1 MGGWS
6 KNENLGPCTKLNLVF
21 VFLAFWGSTE
31 YVYEIWLS
39 LVKRARTFIFDLPPI
54 LGDYFQIFLSKTV
67 KNYIHYNFASNGI
80 CRRVNSLGVIINEVI
95 LRYFS
100 TPSGVDY
107 SKKRLYLA
115 SKNLTF
121 VTCAEYRIPML
132 FGF

>member
-1 MGGWS
+1 MIIFKFFLN
-6 KNENLGPCTKLNLVF
+6 KN
-21 VFLAFWGSTE
+21 
-31 YVYEIWLS
+31 
-39 LVKRARTFIFDLPPI
+39 
-54 LGDYFQIFLSKTV
+54 V
-67 KNYIHYNFASNGI
+67 KNYIYNLASNGI